1 MDGTDIRQIDPADLR
16 RNIGY
21 VSQDNYLFFGT
32 VRDNIAF
39 GAPHVD
45 DATIARA
52 AEIAGVSDFLSG
64 HPFGFDLQVG
74 ERGMALSGGQRQ
86 AVVIARA
93 LLQDPPLLLLD
104 EPSSSMDNASEAL
117 FKARL
122 GGVIAGK
129 TLLLVTHRGSML
141 SLVERLIVVEGGKIV
156 ADGPKE
162 DVLKALKSGQV
173 RAAAQ
178 LKMQGGGPAA
188 PAAGAAQD

>member
-1 MDGTDIRQIDPADLR
+1 
-16 RNIGY
+16 
-21 VSQDNYLFFGT
+21 
-32 VRDNIAF
+32 
-39 GAPHVD
+39 
-45 DATIARA
+45 
-52 AEIAGVSDFLSG
+52 
-64 HPFGFDLQVG
+64 
-74 ERGMALSGGQRQ
+74 
-86 AVVIARA
+86 
-93 LLQDPPLLLLD
+93 
-104 EPSSSMDNASEAL
+104 MDNASEAL

-141 SLVERLIVVEGGKIV
+141 SLVDRLIVVEGGKIV